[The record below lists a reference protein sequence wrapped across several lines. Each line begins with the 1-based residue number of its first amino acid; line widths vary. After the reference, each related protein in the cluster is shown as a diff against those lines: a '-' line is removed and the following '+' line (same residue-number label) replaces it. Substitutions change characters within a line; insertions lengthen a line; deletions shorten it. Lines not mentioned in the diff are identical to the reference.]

1 MPPRRP
7 QRQAR
12 SRGYDPTV
20 NIVNAS
26 GARSL
31 NTLQQEELPS
41 TVQEESVKEKDPNE
55 KANDDL
61 KKLIEALKSKMGTNS
76 NSPPKKQ
83 APPEPKAKTP
93 WNRSIVKEKEW
104 IAKPAYTILSRISDH
119 EKVPQ
124 KNEKQAELTL
134 NSLPHSFLYRPGA
147 DGIKVDKLTV
157 KAGKQVGIG

>member
-31 NTLQQEELPS
+31 NTLQEESP
-41 TVQEESVKEKDPNE
+41 TTQEESTNEKDPNE

-61 KKLIEALKSKMGTNS
+61 KKLIEALKSKMGANS

-124 KNEKQAELTL
+124 KNEKQLEPNI

-147 DGIKVDKLTV
+147 DGIKVGKLIV
-157 KAGKQVGIG
+157 KAGKQLGMG